1 MYIVDSAC
9 SCIGMEH
16 VLIYRGDEQSVASDE
31 VKKEDKPGIPD
42 DFFYEYDELVSKPR
56 ITG

>member
-1 MYIVDSAC
+1 
-9 SCIGMEH
+9 MEY
-16 VLIYRGDEQSVASDE
+16 VLIYRGDEQSVASDG